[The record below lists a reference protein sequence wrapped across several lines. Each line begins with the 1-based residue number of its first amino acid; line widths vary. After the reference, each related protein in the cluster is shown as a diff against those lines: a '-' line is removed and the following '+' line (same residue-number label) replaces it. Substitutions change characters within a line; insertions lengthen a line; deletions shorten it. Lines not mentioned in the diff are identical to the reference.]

1 MNGINPGRIQ
11 VMNNLNGLIPIL
23 YAALQVISR
32 ELVGFIPAT
41 SMNSTADNAALNQ
54 TIRVPIT
61 PPSKNRDITPGTPPV
76 GTGTNFGYVDMAITK
91 ERIAEP
97 IIWNGNEQIA
107 VGSQLNQM
115 MVNQYT
121 QAMRSLVNEVEQD
134 VCLEGTIG
142 ALMAGNVYG
151 VAGSTPF
158 ATNLDDLAEVRK
170 IQDDLGTPKSDRH
183 LIINTSTGMAIRKL
197 VQLTNVNQAGE
208 NTLLRQGIL
217 SDLFNYAIRESGG
230 FAPIE
235 PGTQTGLILSAAVTE
250 GSKSIAVNA
259 LTGTLNVGA
268 VIQLGG
274 DYYTLTAPALAGA
287 TMLNISPALKK
298 NLASGTAGVILSR
311 YLPNVAFSRDFIYLM
326 TRNPAMPNQA
336 NRAGG
341 QLLDLISITDTVSGL
356 SFQVTLW
363 EAYRQIRIEIGL
375 AWGVKAVNNR
385 HGVLML
391 G

>member
-1 MNGINPGRIQ
+1 
-11 VMNNLNGLIPIL
+11 MNNLNGLIPIL
-23 YAALQVISR
+23 YLALQIISR

-41 SMNSTADNAALNQ
+41 SINASAENAALNQ

-61 PPSKNRDITPGTPPV
+61 PPSENQDITPGTPPTNG
-76 GTGTNFGYVDMAITK
+76 GTDFSYVDMAITK
-91 ERIAEP
+91 ERIAKP
-97 IIWNGNEQIA
+97 IVWNGNEQIS
-107 VGSQLNQM
+107 VGGQLNTLL
-115 MVNQYT
+115 VNQYA
-121 QAMRSLVNEVEQD
+121 QSMRSLVNEVERD
-134 VCLEGTIG
+134 VCLEGAIG
-142 ALMAGNVYG
+142 ALKAGNVYG

-158 ATNLDDLAEVRK
+158 ASNLDDLAEVRK

-217 SDLFNYAIRESGG
+217 QNLFDYSIRESGG
-230 FAPIE
+230 FAPID
-235 PGTQTGLILSAAVTE
+235 PGTQIDIVLNADAQK
-250 GSKSIAVNA
+250 GSNSIAVTA

-268 VIQLGG
+268 VIKLGG
-274 DYYTLTAPALAGA
+274 DYYTLTAPALVGA

-298 NLASGTAGVILSR
+298 SLDNGTEGVILSV
-311 YLPNVAFSRDFIYLM
+311 YLPNVAFSRDFIYLL
-326 TRNPAMPNQA
+326 TRNPAMPQQV
-336 NRAGG
+336 NRPGG
-341 QLLDLISITDTVSGL
+341 QLLDMVPITDTVSGL